1 MSAGRRSVGRL
12 VAALAVL
19 WACGA
24 VAAGLKLAPVDEAD
38 RDPTLVKFRTA
49 LLAAVERRD
58 VKYVVARADPK
69 IRLSFGDDIGRKTF
83 SRWLKGKEE
92 WQGEAYWR
100 ELEMVLKLGGVFTA
114 EGEFCT
120 PYVSCMDVPGCP
132 DCDPFETVFAV
143 NEASR
148 VYAHPD
154 ANAPILAELA
164 YAVLTIAE
172 DHYPWYKVRL
182 SDGVTGF
189 VTGPDFR
196 SPVDYRAGL
205 SKKSG
210 RWRIR
215 SFIAGD

>member
-1 MSAGRRSVGRL
+1 MSAGRRAVEGF

-19 WACGA
+19 WALGVQGA
-24 VAAGLKLAPVDEAD
+24 ELKLLPVDEAD

-69 IRLSFGDDIGRKTF
+69 VRLSFGDDMGRKTF
-83 SRWLKGKEE
+83 SRWLKGEEE

-120 PYVSCMDVPGCP
+120 PYLSCMDVPGCP
-132 DCDPFETVFAV
+132 DCDPFEMVFAV
-143 NEASR
+143 SEASR
-148 VYAHPD
+148 VYAQPHP
-154 ANAPILAELA
+154 NATIVAELS
-164 YAVLTIAE
+164 YNVLKIAE
-172 DHYPWYKVRL
+172 DHYPWYKVWL
-182 SDGVTGF
+182 PDGSDGF
-189 VTGPDFR
+189 ATGPDFR